1 MSRKLHLFNEQ
12 QQAIKIQNKRTDKI
26 RLKQDNNINE
36 KQWITKQK
44 Y

>member
-12 QQAIKIQNKRTDKI
+12 QQTIKIQNKRTDKI

-36 KQWITKQK
+36 KQWTTKQK